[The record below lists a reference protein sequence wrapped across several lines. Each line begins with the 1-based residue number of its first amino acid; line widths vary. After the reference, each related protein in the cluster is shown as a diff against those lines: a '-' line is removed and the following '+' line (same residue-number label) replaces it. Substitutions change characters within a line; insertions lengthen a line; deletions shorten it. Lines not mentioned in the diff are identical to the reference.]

1 MIRAVSIKNRLI
13 QHTNDRSSHKKIVPS
28 FGGLAFFLVFMIGVL
43 ITPEII
49 EKVFHSCKLGYINSM
64 IMRALILIS
73 LIIIVYTGIKDDNK
87 ILSPYR
93 KLLGQLASACLIVC
107 FKHFRI
113 QSLYGLFG
121 IYDIP
126 LNVSIIISIV
136 FIVAL
141 INAFNL
147 IDGIDGNAAING
159 ISISSFFCF
168 FFYFMES
175 MFFTGFCL
183 MIIGTLSAFLRYNF
197 SNSKKIFMGDTGS
210 LTIGLVF
217 SILALRI
224 LNIQD
229 FQINSDFIEYHDIPI
244 MILTILY
251 LPIIDVVRVVIIRIN
266 NNKAIYKPDRN
277 HIHHAIVDIGF
288 SHRRASIVI
297 NTLNILFTYLVFLTL
312 TIYGTLAGIL
322 VFISITIL
330 LLIFLDLITRK
341 SKLKENY

>member
-1 MIRAVSIKNRLI
+1 
-13 QHTNDRSSHKKIVPS
+13 
-28 FGGLAFFLVFMIGVL
+28 
-43 ITPEII
+43 
-49 EKVFHSCKLGYINSM
+49 
-64 IMRALILIS
+64 
-73 LIIIVYTGIKDDNK
+73 
-87 ILSPYR
+87 
-93 KLLGQLASACLIVC
+93 LLGQLASAGLIVS
-107 FKHFRI
+107 FKLFRI

-126 LNVSIIISIV
+126 LAMSIIISIV
-136 FIVAL
+136 FIVAFM
-141 INAFNL
+141 NAFNL

-159 ISISSFFCF
+159 ISTSFFFCI
-168 FFYFMES
+168 FFYYMES
-175 MFFTGFCL
+175 MFFTGFCV